1 MTWHKNANFQD
12 EFFEGQYKLVGH
24 RCLYIWYSVYFIFVS
39 DSKLDATTDLDIYL
53 KTLKMPQITDY
64 HQKHLHFASF
74 GKIEPLLKSSIKSEH
89 IVFLLFSN
97 IYFENLSL
105 KGCKYTST
113 STKTSIN
120 TSTGVDRTSSSLAQ
134 IWPGCIIP
142 QSLNYVFWSQ
152 IMVGSIKGSSMEMG
166 PWVVC
171 YNQII
176 FMVFHE
182 YGSLTLYVRQD
193 LYKGVGGSTLSSHFY
208 AQKQC
213 RRCHCQCHSCWE
225 TKLAIWK
232 ISPVYKLPNFNWG
245 NIQIHWSC
253 FFRIVIVF
261 LLEFKGVNMINIAKH
276 DTSITTMSQTHLEV
290 NRIGV
295 CSNSVFMTFSFFFNT
310 FPLFP
315 PL

>member
-176 FMVFHE
+176 FMVFLE

-208 AQKQC
+208 AQ
-213 RRCHCQCHSCWE
+213 RSN
-225 TKLAIWK
+225 A
-232 ISPVYKLPNFNWG
+232 G
-245 NIQIHWSC
+245 D
-253 FFRIVIVF
+253 VIVNVTAAGRQSLQF
-261 LLEFKGVNMINIAKH
+261 EKYLPCISCQ
-276 DTSITTMSQTHLEV
+276 TSIEETF
-290 NRIGV
+290 RFIGL
-295 CSNSVFMTFSFFFNT
+295 VFFGSSLYFFWS
-310 FPLFP
+310 LKE
-315 PL
+315 